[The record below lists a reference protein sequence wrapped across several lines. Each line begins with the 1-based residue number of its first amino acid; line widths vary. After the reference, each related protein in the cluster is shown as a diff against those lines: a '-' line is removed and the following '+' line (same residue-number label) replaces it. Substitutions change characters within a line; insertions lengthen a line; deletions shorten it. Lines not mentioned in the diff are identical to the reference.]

1 MIPKVDTFEHD
12 IANEIRRKE
21 ASLAEIE
28 AISKQ
33 SSPNQEGVPPKK
45 IPWVSVTLA
54 ILLVASLF
62 GISGVA
68 YYYFTDAL
76 LPPSSEEMKI
86 VKNDIPKIAADLVKL
101 SPTLGTEIGRYVSS
115 VEKKDVGYIITIN
128 NYSAVFGYMTRN
140 ENAYIEELTASFPSV
155 VATATTQTITPPPQV
170 ATSTLTASTTSSSTK
185 QTKKTTGK
193 VATTTMSTSS
203 PIINTSI
210 QEVKSQ
216 PYFSDLTLANQNMRV
231 YKKGNTTVIYAF
243 VGNKKVIISNTPEG
257 ILALRNAIL
266 R

>member
-1 MIPKVDTFEHD
+1 M
-12 IANEIRRKE
+12 
-21 ASLAEIE
+21 
-28 AISKQ
+28 SKQ
-33 SSPNQEGVPPKK
+33 SSPNQEGVPQKK

-62 GISGVA
+62 GIGGVA
-68 YYYFTDAL
+68 YYYFTDEL

-86 VKNDIPKIAADLVKL
+86 TKNDIPKVMTDLVKL

-140 ENAYIEELTASFPSV
+140 ENEYIEELTASFPSV
-155 VATATTQTITPPPQV
+155 VATATTQIITPPPQV
-170 ATSTLTASTTSSSTK
+170 ATSTLATSTTLSSSTQK
-185 QTKKTTGK
+185 TKTTPEK
-193 VATTTMSTSS
+193 VATTTTSTSS
-203 PIINTSI
+203 LEINTSI

-216 PYFSDLTLANQNMRV
+216 THFSDLTLANQNMRV
-231 YKKGNTTVIYAF
+231 YKKGTTTVIYAF

-257 ILALRNAIL
+257 ILALKNAIL